1 MTIKFTELID
11 YNDYLENE
19 VPVLIVYNK
28 PKRNTGIIQVT
39 DPLIISNWPKS
50 MDEYLEINK
59 EQIRRMYGVKKIRR
73 LDK

>member
-1 MTIKFTELID
+1 MHK
-11 YNDYLENE
+11 
-19 VPVLIVYNK
+19 K

-39 DPLIISNWPKS
+39 DPLVISNWPKS

-59 EQIRRMYGVKKIRR
+59 EQIRRMYVVKKIRI

>member
-19 VPVLIVYNK
+19 GQVLIVHKK

-39 DPLIISNWPKS
+39 DPLLISNWPKT

-59 EQIRRMYGVKKIRR
+59 EQIKRTYGVKKIRR

>member
-1 MTIKFTELID
+1 MAIKFTELID

-19 VPVLIVYNK
+19 GQVLIVHKK

-39 DPLIISNWPKS
+39 DPLVISKWARS

-59 EQIRRMYGVKKIRR
+59 EQIKRMYGVKKIRR

>member
-1 MTIKFTELID
+1 MTIKFNELID

-19 VPVLIVYNK
+19 GPVLIVYKK

-39 DPLIISNWPKS
+39 DPLVISNWPKS

-59 EQIRRMYGVKKIRR
+59 EQIKRMYGVKKIRR